1 MTDELKNQKIT
12 IVIPVYNAEKTIAKL
27 VEELIAKLCT
37 LCSLEIVLV
46 NDRSKDTSEKVC
58 ISLYNKHSTI
68 IRFFSLAKNAAI
80 FGNDPLK

>member
-68 IRFFSLAKNAAI
+68 ILPQDAHAGRRPRGAAVRR
-80 FGNDPLK
+80 